1 MAIGKKTGGRQ
12 KGTPNKITALAKGM
26 IEKWLETH
34 NTIPEGDVMPL
45 IMQDFMELDPK
56 DRVKVSTEFIKII
69 MPKNI
74 SIDDGEVNSP
84 LRTSLPNLPEKKTR
98 KNNLLPSTLDCLH
111 VSREPQP
118 EKGAILL
125 ICFEAMFER
134 MSLFSCPDRKISS
147 EERVFLRK
155 K

>member
-1 MAIGKKTGGRQ
+1 MIIKSYTLRAKVIRYLRIIILSFDIQIIMAIGKKTGGRQ

-74 SIDDGEVNSP
+74 SIDDGEVK
-84 LRTSLPNLPEKKTR
+84 LTIEDKLAKLA
-98 KNNLLPSTLDCLH
+98 
-111 VSREPQP
+111 
-118 EKGAILL
+118 G
-125 ICFEAMFER
+125 
-134 MSLFSCPDRKISS
+134 
-147 EERVFLRK
+147 EEDEEE
-155 K
+155 

>member
-1 MAIGKKTGGRQ
+1 MIIKSYTLRAKVSRYLRIIILSFYIQIIMAIGKKTGGRQ

-26 IEKWLETH
+26 IEKWLGTH

-74 SIDDGEVNSP
+74 SIDDGEVK
-84 LRTSLPNLPEKKTR
+84 LTIEDKLAKLA
-98 KNNLLPSTLDCLH
+98 
-111 VSREPQP
+111 
-118 EKGAILL
+118 G
-125 ICFEAMFER
+125 
-134 MSLFSCPDRKISS
+134 
-147 EERVFLRK
+147 EEDEEE
-155 K
+155 

>member
-26 IEKWLETH
+26 IEKWLEAH
-34 NTIPEGDVMPL
+34 NTIPEGDVTPL

-84 LRTSLPNLPEKKTR
+84 LRTSLSNLPEKKTR

-111 VSREPQP
+111 V
-118 EKGAILL
+118 KGTPTRKGDDFTDLL
-125 ICFEAMFER
+125 
-134 MSLFSCPDRKISS
+134 
-147 EERVFLRK
+147 
-155 K
+155 

>member
-1 MAIGKKTGGRQ
+1 MIIKSYTLRAKVSRYLRIIILSFYIQIIMAIGKKTGGRQ

-45 IMQDFMELDPK
+45 DPK

-74 SIDDGEVNSP
+74 SIDDGEVK
-84 LRTSLPNLPEKKTR
+84 LTIEDKLAKLA
-98 KNNLLPSTLDCLH
+98 
-111 VSREPQP
+111 
-118 EKGAILL
+118 G
-125 ICFEAMFER
+125 
-134 MSLFSCPDRKISS
+134 
-147 EERVFLRK
+147 EEDEEE
-155 K
+155 